1 MERKERVEQSRR
13 TLTLKLEEMRK
24 PNKVRGVGRTPH
36 VVVLLL
42 QVMEK
47 AGIAE
52 QYLTV
57 GIHALYAFEAACGVR
72 VGTATLA
79 TRDVDLLYDTRQHL
93 ASVTTF
99 KRLDPS
105 LIDVFRKADKT
116 FRGRPNQL
124 LTSVN
129 DEGFEIDLIRR
140 TAINGDPHPLP
151 MSG

>member
-1 MERKERVEQSRR
+1 M
-13 TLTLKLEEMRK
+13 
-24 PNKVRGVGRTPH
+24 
-36 VVVLLL
+36 
-42 QVMEK
+42 
-47 AGIAE
+47 
-52 QYLTV
+52 
-57 GIHALYAFEAACGVR
+57 
-72 VGTATLA
+72 
-79 TRDVDLLYDTRQHL
+79 
-93 ASVTTF
+93 TTF

-116 FRGRPNQL
+116 FRGRPHQL

>member
-1 MERKERVEQSRR
+1 MIYNQFMERKERVEQSRR

-57 GIHALYAFEAACGVR
+57 GIHALYAFEPRVAC
-72 VGTATLA
+72 
-79 TRDVDLLYDTRQHL
+79 
-93 ASVTTF
+93 ASVLQRWRHEMSICSTT
-99 KRLDPS
+99 P
-105 LIDVFRKADKT
+105 ANT
-116 FRGRPNQL
+116 W
-124 LTSVN
+124 
-129 DEGFEIDLIRR
+129 
-140 TAINGDPHPLP
+140 HP
-151 MSG
+151 